1 VGPFS
6 PRSPL
11 NPAKVFGHELRLNLV
26 CVVSNEDGANV
37 GKQGNADGAI
47 FYTGGPE
54 YCLQRIRKS
63 SEPFHPG
70 ELRDAQQGLGNIILA
85 VTEISNWGRLNLSDQ
100 PKSSP

>member
-1 VGPFS
+1 
-6 PRSPL
+6 
-11 NPAKVFGHELRLNLV
+11 
-26 CVVSNEDGANV
+26 
-37 GKQGNADGAI
+37 
-47 FYTGGPE
+47 
-54 YCLQRIRKS
+54 LQRIRKS